1 MGNQKK
7 KIAGFVYNWL
17 RHIDFVGFWI
27 FRHLKKISNCFHR
40 CKWCSYSS
48 DDTFLPYIIKW
59 KAQASGFKATYGLKI
74 NTTSNSFYI
83 ELLPF
88 HQCLQLPCLLSQPL
102 TTHPRLPNQLTFTAT
117 TKVLKPSCP
126 RLASSPSSSPFPKTQ
141 TSRPNKR
148 FLLNT
153 QDLAIRV
160 IFDSKMGK
168 FGSKWSLAQG
178 CAAIECNK
186 EWCWWRWQRKLIVH
200 LGHCPQ
206 ESIYMWLSLSKRERE
221 RERERLAVSAPK

>member
-1 MGNQKK
+1 MLSINGSLLINRSLLKKINQMHWSLVVSKDFPHLKQWATKK

-117 TKVLKPSCP
+117 T
-126 RLASSPSSSPFPKTQ
+126 
-141 TSRPNKR
+141 
-148 FLLNT
+148 
-153 QDLAIRV
+153 
-160 IFDSKMGK
+160 
-168 FGSKWSLAQG
+168 
-178 CAAIECNK
+178 
-186 EWCWWRWQRKLIVH
+186 
-200 LGHCPQ
+200 
-206 ESIYMWLSLSKRERE
+206 
-221 RERERLAVSAPK
+221 